1 MIGRVI
7 SVKMKNTATVL
18 VTGRVT
24 HPLYKKTYARSKKY
38 LVDDLLKTKPGDIVE
53 IEKVAPIS
61 KRKHWRIVKVIG
73 RDIEAIVEKE
83 LKEKAAADIEEVM
96 PEEKTEELSVVSPQT
111 GKKTDE
117 KQKKPRKKKEK
128 SES

>member
-117 KQKKPRKKKEK
+117 KQKLLL
-128 SES
+128 SAV